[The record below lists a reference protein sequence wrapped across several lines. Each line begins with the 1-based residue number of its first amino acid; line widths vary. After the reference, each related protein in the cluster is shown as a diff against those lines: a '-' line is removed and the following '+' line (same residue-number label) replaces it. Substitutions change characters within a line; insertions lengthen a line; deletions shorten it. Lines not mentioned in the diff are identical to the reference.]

1 MNQAKGDHPPH
12 IYAIADQAYQMMMHQ
27 KKNQC
32 IVISGESGAGKTE
45 SANFMVQ
52 QLTQLGKVF
61 TNFTSHGTFPLINA
75 RVRILKTQVI
85 LVHIMFPN
93 LNESSSSSPHI
104 LTL

>member
-52 QLTQLGKVF
+52 QLTQLGKV
-61 TNFTSHGTFPLINA
+61 I
-75 RVRILKTQVI
+75 
-85 LVHIMFPN
+85 HIH
-93 LNESSSSSPHI
+93 S
-104 LTL
+104 